1 MSMVDSSTHSR
12 ANVSSDGD
20 LPIPPNL
27 KRKLED
33 FQNRLWSIK
42 IAEGALAGLAG
53 LGISYLL
60 IFALDRI
67 FDTHS
72 ALRAL
77 ILFAG
82 FAIPGL
88 WLPLRWHHWVYQ
100 QKSLDQIA
108 RLLRRKF
115 PRLGDELLGIV
126 ELSRS
131 SSGTNSRILIEA
143 AMLQVDKRI
152 ANRELDDAVPD
163 NRYRIWLTGAIS
175 VICLSGALTLLVS
188 DAAKNAL
195 TRWVSP
201 WKSVDRYTFA
211 QLEQLPKKV
220 IVPYAENFNLT
231 PSLADSTVWKPDH
244 ASAKLPSKTKLRA
257 KREDGFYHFD
267 VPPQKKESLLG
278 VRVGDKFHKVQ
289 VTPIPRPELI
299 SLEASLRLP
308 DYLRY
313 STDPILPIRGGS
325 ISVVEG
331 SQASFRGTTSRELA
345 TASAEEISTE
355 VEGASFTT
363 EPFPVE
369 ETFTRTFRWTDI
381 HGLQSKSPLEL
392 EVNPVADE
400 APNVFAQQMND
411 KKIILP
417 DEVVTFDV
425 SAADDFGLKSLGL
438 QWWGITDPVTNPD
451 PVAGE
456 KPVAAGNPEVRSLK
470 TTATFSAAREG
481 IEPQTIQLRAFA
493 EDFLPNRERSYS
505 PTFVFHIL
513 SHEDHANWLTQE
525 FAKWFRN
532 AREVYEREQQLHEAN
547 RAMRALSADELDQ
560 PDNRRRLSEQALA
573 ESMNGRRLDSLT
585 DIGRDLV
592 KEATKND
599 EFDAERLESWATM
612 MRALEDIAIQRM
624 PSISN
629 LLQQAAQSAR
639 SGTSESGAEKE
650 NSNHSSSPQAPTA
663 SNQNRS
669 EENELAGGSES
680 QQAPQQSKPGIA
692 DKETSIGSGSGE
704 SEFKPGD
711 LGKQTSPLGLP
722 ITQLNK
728 EVGGDAP
735 EKQESPA
742 QAELS
747 KAIQEQKDLLAEFA
761 KVTDELQGILSSL
774 EASTFVKRLKAA
786 SRKQFEI
793 ASILNDTLDG
803 GFGLPRHRIKQQLR
817 AVGEKTS
824 LQQGEQS
831 LNIYHIQTDL
841 DAYFRRKQDLIY
853 KNVLD
858 QMRNLSVVSDIEAIS
873 EELLVNLSGRSIAAS
888 EFWGDTLDR
897 WAEEL
902 VAATE
907 SQASEGGEKD
917 SLPPHIVLKIMK
929 VLQGEMYLRDET
941 RETEATRP
949 ALAPDTYEAKVRPLE
964 LTQQELRERVDEVVL
979 EIEALPNA
987 PTHFGKELQLL
998 TLVSDV
1004 MRQARAV
1011 LSRPETGAE
1020 VIAAQTEV
1028 IELLLQSN
1036 RQKNGSTGGGGSS
1049 PGSGGQAGSN
1059 GSSLNDISLDSLESN
1074 RSGQTIREVDQST
1087 GHSGKKLPEEFRR
1100 GLDQYFNAIE
1110 SN

>member
-1 MSMVDSSTHSR
+1 MVDSSIHSR
-12 ANVSSDGD
+12 ATVSSDGD

-53 LGISYLL
+53 LGISFLL

-67 FDTHS
+67 FDTPS

-77 ILFAG
+77 ILFSG
-82 FAIPGL
+82 FAIPAL

-131 SSGTNSRILIEA
+131 SSGSNSQLLIEA
-143 AMLQVDKRI
+143 AMLQVDERI

-163 NRYRIWLTGAIS
+163 NCYRSWLTCAFS
-175 VICLSGALTLLVS
+175 VICLSVVLILFVS

-201 WKSVDRYTFA
+201 WKTVDRYTFA

-231 PSLADSTVWKPDH
+231 PSLAESTVWKPEQ
-244 ASAKLPSKTKLRA
+244 ASVKLPSKTKLRA
-257 KREDGFYHFD
+257 NREDGVYRFD
-267 VPPQKKESLLG
+267 IPPQKEEILLG
-278 VRVGDKFHKVQ
+278 IRVGDQFQKVQ
-289 VTPIPRPELI
+289 VTPISRPELI

-345 TASAEEISTE
+345 NASTE
-355 VEGASFTT
+355 KTPAKVEGASFTT
-363 EPFPVE
+363 EPFPVK

-400 APNVFAQQMND
+400 APTVFAHQLND
-411 KKIILP
+411 NKIILP
-417 DEVVTFDV
+417 NEVVTFDV
-425 SAADDFGLKSLGL
+425 GAADDFGVKSIGL
-438 QWWGITDPVTNPD
+438 QWWGVTDPATNRN

-456 KPVAAGNPEVRSLK
+456 KPVAAGNPEVRSLES
-470 TTATFSAAREG
+470 TATFSAAREG

-513 SHEDHANWLTQE
+513 SHEDHASWLTQE
-525 FAKWFRN
+525 FAKWFSN

-547 RAMRALSADELDQ
+547 RAMRELSADELDR
-560 PDNRRRLSEQALA
+560 PGNRRRLSEQASA

-585 DIGRDLV
+585 IIGRDLV
-592 KEATKND
+592 REATKND

-612 MRALEDIAIQRM
+612 MRALDDIASQRM

-629 LLQQAAQSAR
+629 LLQQAAQSSR
-639 SGTSESGAEKE
+639 SGASKSDAEKE
-650 NSNHSSSPQAPTA
+650 VSNHSSSSDTPTV

-669 EENELAGGSES
+669 RENKLNGHRKS
-680 QQAPQQSKPGIA
+680 QQIPNQSNRGIA
-692 DKETSIGSGSGE
+692 GQETSIDDE
-704 SEFKPGD
+704 SEEPEFKSED
-711 LGKQTSPLGLP
+711 FAQQTSPLRLP
-722 ITQLNK
+722 STQLTDK
-728 EVGGDAP
+728 GDGNAP

-761 KVTDELQGILSSL
+761 KVADEMQEILSSL

-803 GFGLPRHRIKQQLR
+803 GFGLPRHRIEQRLR

-831 LNIYHIQTDL
+831 LKIYNIQTDL

-858 QMRNLSVVSDIEAIS
+858 QMRDLSVVSDVEAIS

-907 SQASEGGEKD
+907 SQTSDGGEKN
-917 SLPPHIVLKIMK
+917 SLPPHLVLKIMK

-964 LTQQELRERVDEVVL
+964 LTQQELREKVDEVIL
-979 EIEALPNA
+979 HIEALPYA
-987 PTHFGKELQLL
+987 SEHFGKELQLL
-998 TLVSDV
+998 TLVSDI

-1011 LSRPETGAE
+1011 LSRPETNAE

-1036 RQKNGSTGGGGSS
+1036 RQKNGSSGGGGSS

-1059 GSSLNDISLDSLESN
+1059 GASLNDISLDSRESDP
-1074 RSGQTIREVDQST
+1074 SGQTVREVDQST

-1100 GLDQYFNAIE
+1100 GLDHYFNAIE